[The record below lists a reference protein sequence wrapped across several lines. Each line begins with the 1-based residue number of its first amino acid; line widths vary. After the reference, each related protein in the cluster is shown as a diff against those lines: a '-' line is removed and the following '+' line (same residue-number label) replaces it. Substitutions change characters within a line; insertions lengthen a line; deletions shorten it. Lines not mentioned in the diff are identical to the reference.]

1 MKHIGLKIIACI
13 FGIALWF
20 YVVSAR
26 VTEIDIQ
33 VPLVFTRLPETLA
46 IASRPAQKITIT
58 VKGTAID
65 LIRLKRSSE
74 SAAKILVDLHDAE
87 LGLERIILSE
97 DNFIAPDFPNIHYQ
111 SANQIAALEVEI
123 DTRISRTIPVH
134 LKGAFDAKD
143 GYTIIGVPT
152 PDPDTISISGAREAL
167 TRIFEIQTEEIK
179 KQNLEADETF
189 NVPLDFSKLPP
200 YVFPSDSF
208 AMVPV
213 SVQPLVRKSFTGVP
227 VQLIGL
233 YDRSQYLLEPSIAT
247 VEVSGGQGVLSDIKK
262 KDILLFIEFNRFA
275 IEDAD
280 SLEPTVRISSD
291 VKSFQVRP
299 EKFYLKKKVPVVPEA
314 DPANDS
320 TKASPS
326 APADSQKTVLTE
338 NAK

>member
-208 AMVPV
+208 AKVPV

-320 TKASPS
+320 TKASPRV
-326 APADSQKTVLTE
+326 PADSQKTVLME

>member
-208 AMVPV
+208 AKVPV

>member
-65 LIRLKRSSE
+65 LIRLKSSSE

-97 DNFIAPDFPNIHYQ
+97 DNFIAPDFPNIHYL

-143 GYTIIGVPT
+143 GYTIIGVPA

-200 YVFPSDSF
+200 YVSPSDSF
-208 AMVPV
+208 AKVPV
-213 SVQPLVRKSFTGVP
+213 SVQPLDRKSFTGVP

-233 YDRSQYLLEPSIAT
+233 FDRSQYTLEPSIAT

-291 VKSFQVRP
+291 VKSFQVHP
-299 EKFYLKKKVPVVPEA
+299 EKFYLKKKAPVVPEA
-314 DPANDS
+314 APANDS
-320 TKASPS
+320 TKTSPS

>member
-87 LGLERIILSE
+87 LGLERIILYE
-97 DNFIAPDFPNIHYQ
+97 DNFIDPDFPNIHYQ

-208 AMVPV
+208 AKVPV